1 VRDTS
6 DQFRAATAMTI
17 AAYASGQAVTIEH
30 QLTLTRPGFN
40 NLIIAQ
46 KVGMAASPYIP

>member
-1 VRDTS
+1 
-6 DQFRAATAMTI
+6 MTI

-40 NLIIAQ
+40 NLIIPQ
-46 KVGMAASPYIP
+46 TVGMGASPYIP